1 MLATLLRAVEG
12 LNPSRE
18 GSPGVDP
25 ERFEGGGGANPD
37 EWEQIFNGPFR
48 SEWEEK
54 YQGRFD
60 FTVVQ
65 NRCLCF
71 SPAVY
76 HEIRGLFRDLFPGS
90 HGYTASEAG
99 VVQHIEVAG
108 IDLRVDPCRAAFC
121 VVEVAWRTRGSREY
135 LVDKFYCRDIAVLR
149 DVLSNAW
156 DRLCAWRDVTMPA
169 LASRTSL
176 RADAQMP
183 SGFNPFME
191 SRTRA
196 VSVFARVS
204 LRPGAVCVVRVD
216 TLTEFGRARYAA
228 SVDDVVSEF
237 H

>member
-18 GSPGVDP
+18 GSPGV
-25 ERFEGGGGANPD
+25 EGANPD

-48 SEWEEK
+48 SEWEE
-54 YQGRFD
+54 RFSKGYS
-60 FTVVQ
+60 VVQ

-149 DVLSNAW
+149 DVLLNAW

-237 H
+237 D